1 MEEETISFKIES
13 DKILYGVQGYDSEEL
28 MAAITGY
35 DLRVAF
41 NMKLINSLADAE
53 SCANALADLF
63 YQALI
68 EQLIEKKSE
77 ILQPDMIQKPIL

>member
-1 MEEETISFKIES
+1 MEEETISFKKDS
-13 DKILYGVQGYDSEEL
+13 DKMLYGVQGYDGEEL

-35 DLRVAF
+35 DLKVAF

-63 YQALI
+63 YQSLI

-77 ILQPDMIQKPIL
+77 ILQPNIPQDPIR

>member
-1 MEEETISFKIES
+1 MEEETISFKKDS
-13 DKILYGVQGYDSEEL
+13 DKMLYGVQGYDGEQL

-35 DLRVAF
+35 DLKVAF

-63 YQALI
+63 YQSLI

-77 ILQPDMIQKPIL
+77 ILQPNIPQDPIR